1 MISVRIICLIIGY
14 ALGLIQTGYI
24 YGKAHNVDIRQ
35 HGSGNAGTTNTLR
48 TLGWKAGAITLLG
61 DILKSVAAVVLAWI
75 LFHNS
80 YPDMV
85 KVFQLYAGLGV
96 VLGHNYPFYLK
107 FQGGKG
113 IASTIGVIFSY
124 DIRMV
129 PICALLFFAAVI
141 PTKYVSL
148 GSMMILAGFMAQ
160 TVVFGQMGWLSV
172 AAEHLPEI
180 YVLIA
185 IFTFLGFFR
194 HKANIVRLAN
204 GTENKFSVKKSGR

>member
-24 YGKAHNVDIRQ
+24 YGKKHNVDIRK

-48 TLGWKAGAITLLG
+48 TLGWKAGAVTLLG
-61 DILKSVAAVVLAWI
+61 DIFKSVAAVALTWV
-75 LFHNS
+75 LFHNN

-141 PTKYVSL
+141 PTKYISL
-148 GSMMILAGFMAQ
+148 GSMMILAGFMIQ
-160 TVVFGQMGWLSV
+160 TVVFGQLGILPVV
-172 AAEHLPEI
+172 AGHLPEI
-180 YVLIA
+180 YVLVA
-185 IFTFLGFFR
+185 IFTFLGFLR
-194 HKANIVRLAN
+194 HRANIVRLAN
-204 GTENKFSVKKSGR
+204 GTENKFSVKKFGR